1 VAAID
6 SAMSDQKKYDVFG
19 VGNALV
25 DILATVEDS
34 ALEELSQKKGGM
46 ALMDPAQ
53 QSAVLRYLENHDLK
67 LASGGSAANTLV
79 AVAQSGGSGV
89 YAGKVA
95 HDTHG
100 EFYKKDM
107 EGVGVDFYVPLTPEA
122 GLPTGTSVILTTPD
136 TERTMCT
143 HLGISSTL
151 SKDDI
156 DTEILAQSS
165 ICYVEGYLWT
175 GDDSRAACIKA
186 FEESNKLG
194 VKTAFTLS
202 DMFLVDLFG
211 DDFRKVLK
219 EHCDIVFCNADEAK
233 HFFKKDDVTECA
245 RELGELCPLAF
256 VTNGGDGSFVIENGV
271 TTHVDGFPVKAVDT
285 VGAGDSFAGGVLY
298 GLTHGLATAAAA
310 KWGNYFASRVVSR
323 FGPRLDEPMAE
334 KVGEIVG

>member
-1 VAAID
+1 MTD
-6 SAMSDQKKYDVFG
+6 KKYDVFG

-34 ALEELSQKKGGM
+34 AIDELSQKKGGM
-46 ALMDPAQ
+46 ALMDPGQ
-53 QSAVLRYLENHDLK
+53 QSTVLQYLEHHSLQ

-79 AVAQSGGSGV
+79 AVAQSGGTGV

-107 EGVGVDFYVPLTPEA
+107 EEAGVDFYVPLTPEA

-156 DTEILAQSS
+156 DPDILAQAS

-175 GDDSRAACIKA
+175 GDDSRPACIKA
-186 FEESNKLG
+186 FEQSNKLG

-202 DMFLVDLFG
+202 DMFLVDLFA
-211 DDFRKVLK
+211 DDFRTILK

-233 HFFKKDDVTECA
+233 QLFQERRRSSLRKRA
-245 RELGELCPLAF
+245 GRALSA
-256 VTNGGDGSFVIENGV
+256 GV
-271 TTHVDGFPVKAVDT
+271 R
-285 VGAGDSFAGGVLY
+285 Y
-298 GLTHGLATAAAA
+298 Q
-310 KWGNYFASRVVSR
+310 WR
-323 FGPRLDEPMAE
+323 
-334 KVGEIVG
+334 

>member
-1 VAAID
+1 
-6 SAMSDQKKYDVFG
+6 MSDQKKYDVFG

-25 DILATVEDS
+25 DILATVEDV
-34 ALEELSQKKGGM
+34 ALDELSQKKGGM
-46 ALMDPAQ
+46 ALMDPEQ
-53 QSAVLRYLENHDLK
+53 QSTVLRYLEDHDLK

-79 AVAQSGGSGV
+79 AVAQSGGTGV

-107 EGVGVDFYVPLTPEA
+107 EAAGVDFYVPLTPEA

-151 SKDDI
+151 SEVDI
-156 DTEILAQSS
+156 DPEILGQSS

-186 FEESNKLG
+186 FEQSNKLG

-202 DMFLVDLFG
+202 DMFLVDLFA
-211 DDFRKVLK
+211 DDFRTVLK

-233 HFFKKDDVTECA
+233 HFFKKDDVAECA
-245 RELGELCPLAF
+245 RELGEMCPLAF
-256 VTNGGDGSFVIENGV
+256 VTNGGDGSFIIENGE
-271 TTHVDGFPVKAVDT
+271 TTHVDGFAVKAVDT

-298 GLTHGLATAAAA
+298 GLTHGMSTIASA

-323 FGPRLDEPMAE
+323 FGPRLEDPIAD
-334 KVGEIVG
+334 KVSEIAG

>member
-1 VAAID
+1 
-6 SAMSDQKKYDVFG
+6 MSDKKYDIFG

-34 ALEELSQKKGGM
+34 AIEKFSLNKGSM
-46 ALMDPAQ
+46 ALMDSEQ
-53 QSAVLRYLENHDLK
+53 QSRVLVHLEDHSLK

-79 AVAQSGGSGV
+79 AVAQSGGAGV

-100 EFYKKDM
+100 EFYKRDM
-107 EGVGVDFYVPLTPEA
+107 EEAGVNFYVPLTPES

-143 HLGISSTL
+143 HLGISSIL
-151 SKDDI
+151 SPDDI
-156 DTEILAQSS
+156 DPEILGQAS

-175 GDDSRAACIKA
+175 GDQSRAACIKT
-186 FEESNKLG
+186 FEAANKAG

-202 DMFLVDLFG
+202 DMFLVDLFA
-211 DDFRKVLK
+211 DDFRSVLK

-233 HFFKKDDVTECA
+233 HFFKKENVAECA
-245 RELGELCPLAF
+245 HDLGELCPHAF
-256 VTNGGDGSFVIENGV
+256 VTNGADGSFVIEAGN
-271 TTHVDGFPVKAVDT
+271 TKHVAGFDVKAVDT
-285 VGAGDSFAGGVLY
+285 VGAGDAFAGGVLY
-298 GLTHGLATAAAA
+298 GLTHGMDSPAAA

-323 FGPRLDEPMAE
+323 FGPRVDEPLAN
-334 KVGEIVG
+334 KVGEIVE

>member
-1 VAAID
+1 
-6 SAMSDQKKYDVFG
+6 MSNKKYDVFG

-34 ALEELSQKKGGM
+34 AIDALEQKKGGM
-46 ALMDPAQ
+46 ALMDPEQ
-53 QSAVLRYLENHDLK
+53 QAKVLRYLEDHSLK

-79 AVAQSGGSGV
+79 AVAQSGGTGV

-107 EGVGVDFYVPLTPEA
+107 EAAGVDFYVPLTPEA

-156 DTEILAQSS
+156 DPEILAQASY
-165 ICYVEGYLWT
+165 CYVEGYLWT
-175 GDDSRAACIKA
+175 GDNSRAACIKA

-202 DMFLVDLFG
+202 DMFLVDLFA
-211 DDFRKVLK
+211 DDFRTILR

-233 HFFKKDDVTECA
+233 HFFKKSSVTECA
-245 RELGELCPLAF
+245 HDLGQLCPLAF
-256 VTNGGDGSFVIENGV
+256 ITNGNDGSFVIENGQ
-271 TTHVDGFPVKAVDT
+271 TAHVEGFSVKAVDT
-285 VGAGDSFAGGVLY
+285 VGAGDSFAGAVLY
-298 GLTHGLATAAAA
+298 GLTHGMATTAAA
-310 KWGNYFASRVVSR
+310 KWGNYFASRIVSR
-323 FGPRLDEPMAE
+323 FGPRLENSIAG
-334 KVGEIVG
+334 KVSEIVA